1 MSPATSMFRSEMR
14 EAVRQAR
21 SPNPAPLIP
30 PRPLHRTVVRLWLP
44 LTPLWIIL
52 APFAIL
58 AAPLLLLVPQMR
70 GMRRPFRAA
79 FAIGQVLFAL
89 SGTVVDVDTPDALV
103 RVHIY

>member
-1 MSPATSMFRSEMR
+1 MSPATSMFHSEMR

-21 SPNPAPLIP
+21 APDPAPLFP
-30 PRPLHRTVVRLWLP
+30 PKPLHRTVVRLWLP

-58 AAPLLLLVPQMR
+58 FAPLLMLAPQTR
-70 GMRRPFRAA
+70 GIRPYRAA
-79 FAIGQVLFAL
+79 FAIGQVLFAI
-89 SGTVVDVDTPDALV
+89 SGAVVEVDTPDALV